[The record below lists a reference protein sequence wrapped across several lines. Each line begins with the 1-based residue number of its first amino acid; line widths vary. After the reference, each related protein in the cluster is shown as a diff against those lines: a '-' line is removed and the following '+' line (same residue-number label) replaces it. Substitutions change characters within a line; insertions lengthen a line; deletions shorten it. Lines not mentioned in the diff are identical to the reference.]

1 MKQTL
6 NTKKRVATLF
16 LLGLVAA
23 MSASAAE
30 SQQTGG
36 RQVLLLDGNWQIAEG
51 TLGEQP
57 RTFERRVPVPG
68 LVDMAA
74 PPFIAPGPRVT
85 DPDAMAERDP
95 RREAFWYRRT
105 FFITN
110 QIPVVVRLKI
120 GKAMFGTRVFLNGK
134 LIGDHFPCFTPGY
147 FDVRDT
153 LRQGENEVVIR
164 IGAER
169 AAIAG
174 LAQTAR
180 DVEKSRY
187 IPGIFDS
194 VELILSGAPH
204 IVNVQAVPDIEKQ
217 AVTIHSWLRVGA
229 EKKPVRLHV
238 TVREARSRSVVA
250 EAACD
255 IAIPGAAGDATG
267 QVTLPL
273 RNCRLWSP
281 EEPFLYELEVR
292 SAGDCFTTRFGMR
305 SFRLDSDTGRAVLN
319 GKPYFLRGGNI
330 ALYRFFEDEKR
341 GALPWNEEWVRR
353 LHRECRT
360 LHWNS
365 LRYCI
370 GFPPEFWY
378 RIADEEGILLQD
390 EFPIWWMEAKP
401 GIVPVDQ
408 LAGEYREWMQERWN
422 HPSVVI
428 WDACNETAAVETGEA
443 IKQVRNLDYSNRPWD
458 NGWGVPVSTNDSDE
472 CHPYHFSWGPNQP
485 FRPCDLASDPGTKAG
500 LLIAQPYAEEKL
512 LRRNPLIINEYGG
525 LWLTRD
531 GLPTTLAQ
539 RSYGYL
545 TDLAITPAQRKLF
558 YARTMAAFTEFFR
571 AHRQAAGVLHFT
583 ALGYSR
589 PDGQTCD
596 DWQDVEKLIWQP
608 EFFQHMRDAFSPV
621 GLMLDFWA
629 DEQVPG
635 ETRKLP
641 VILINDLYES
651 RSGEV
656 RLRLLRGGEVL
667 ASQTQPASIPSL
679 GEQRLCFS
687 VAVPVDPGAYTF
699 DAELLLPGQPSIHSL
714 RDFEVLT
721 ATQRESRRNL
731 AVGCPVRT
739 SWTPPPDI
747 HVPSTRPE
755 RVVDGHRST
764 AASIPFGGWVAMDL
778 GAPQTVSRLEIGG
791 SPGSCIIDVSAD
803 TDQWQE
809 VFSTTNGTKKVMTAR
824 FTPVSV
830 RWVRVRF
837 PHVGKEKNCMINEI
851 FIYH

>member
-1 MKQTL
+1 M
-6 NTKKRVATLF
+6 RVATLV

-30 SQQTGG
+30 PQQTGG
-36 RQVLLLDGNWQIAEG
+36 RQTLLLDGNWQIAEG
-51 TLGEQP
+51 SLNARPPAFDREI
-57 RTFERRVPVPG
+57 VVPG
-68 LVDMAA
+68 LVDMAR
-74 PPFIAPGPRVT
+74 PPFIEPGPRVA

-105 FFITN
+105 FTLKESL
-110 QIPVVVRLKI
+110 PDVAKLKI

-134 LIGDHFPCFTPGY
+134 LLGDHAPSFTPGY

-153 LRQGENEVVIR
+153 LRQGENELVIR

-217 AVTIHSWLRVGA
+217 AVTIHSWVRVTE
-229 EKKPVRLHV
+229 EKTPVKLHV
-238 TVREARSRSVVA
+238 TVREARSRTVVA

-255 IAIPGAAGDATG
+255 IASPVAAGEATG

-281 EEPFLYELEVR
+281 EDPFLYELEVR
-292 SAGDCFTTRFGMR
+292 SAGDCFITRFGMR
-305 SFRLDSDTGRAVLN
+305 SFRLDPDTGRAVLN

-330 ALYRFFEDEKR
+330 TIYRFFEDEKR

-360 LHWNS
+360 MHWNS
-365 LRYCI
+365 LRYCF
-370 GFPPEFWY
+370 GFPPDFWY

-428 WDACNETAAVETGEA
+428 WDACNETVAVETGEA
-443 IKQVRNLDYSNRPWD
+443 IKQVRHLDFSNRPWD
-458 NGWGVPVSTNDSDE
+458 NGWGVPVAPGDSDE
-472 CHPYHFSWGPNQP
+472 CHPYHFSWGPDQP
-485 FRPCDLASDPGTKAG
+485 FRLRDLARDPGTKAG
-500 LLIAQPYAEEKL
+500 LLIAQPYAEKKL
-512 LRRNPLIINEYGG
+512 PRRNPLIINEYGG
-525 LWLTRD
+525 LWLNRD
-531 GLPTTLAQ
+531 GTPTTLAR

-545 TDLAITPAQRKLF
+545 TDPSTTPAQRRLL
-558 YARTMAAFTEFFR
+558 YARTMAAITEFFR
-571 AHRQAAGVLHFT
+571 AHRQAAGVLHLT

-608 EFFQHMRDAFSPV
+608 DFFRYMRDAFSPV

-667 ASQTQPASIPSL
+667 ASQTQQATIPAL

-687 VAVPVDPGAYTF
+687 VVVPVEPGAYTF
-699 DAELLLPGQPSIHSL
+699 DAELLLPGQPGIHSL

-721 ATQRESRRNL
+721 PEQREARRNL
-731 AVGCPVRT
+731 AAGCPVRT
-739 SWTPPPDI
+739 SWTPPTDI
-747 HVPSTRPE
+747 HDPGSRPQLA
-755 RVVDGHRST
+755 VDGHRST
-764 AASIPFGGWVAMDL
+764 SATIPFGEWLAIDL
-778 GAPQTVSRLEIGG
+778 GTAQTVSRLEIAGNFG
-791 SPGSCIIDVSAD
+791 LGQPLASYVIQVSPDGEN
-803 TDQWQE
+803 WQE
-809 VFSTTNGTKKVMTAR
+809 VFATTAGTKKVATAR
-824 FTPVSV
+824 FQPVAT
-830 RWVRVRF
+830 RWVRLMFRQV
-837 PHVGKEKNCMINEI
+837 EKSNTFTLNEV
-851 FIYH
+851 FIYR